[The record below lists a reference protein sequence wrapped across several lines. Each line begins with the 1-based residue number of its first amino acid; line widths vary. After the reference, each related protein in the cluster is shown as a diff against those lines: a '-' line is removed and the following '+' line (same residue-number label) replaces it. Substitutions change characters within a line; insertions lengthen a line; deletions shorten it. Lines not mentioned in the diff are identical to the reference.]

1 MKQKALQTNHYI
13 RKEVRNNGND
23 RFKYRSIIKHKNELN
38 SQQFIIYGKFQD
50 AEDRV
55 NDIRNN
61 ILNTQMKGNINNLS
75 TQITNTR
82 KQVDDEMKKI
92 LRFLT
97 EQIGNYQNTEEE
109 ITSRI
114 TNALNSMSK
123 IVNG

>member
-1 MKQKALQTNHYI
+1 MAMIGLSTDQLL
-13 RKEVRNNGND
+13 
-23 RFKYRSIIKHKNELN
+23 SIKKELN
-38 SQQFIIYGKFQD
+38 SQEFIIYGKFQD

-55 NDIRNN
+55 NDIRTN
-61 ILNTQMKGNINNLS
+61 ILNTQMKSNIENLA

-92 LRFLT
+92 LNFLVK
-97 EQIGNYQNTEEE
+97 QVGDYQNTEEE
-109 ITSRI
+109 ITSKI

>member
-1 MKQKALQTNHYI
+1 MAMIGLSTDQLL
-13 RKEVRNNGND
+13 
-23 RFKYRSIIKHKNELN
+23 SIKNELN
-38 SQQFIIYGKFQD
+38 RQQFIIYGKFQD

>member
-1 MKQKALQTNHYI
+1 MAMIGLSTDQLL
-13 RKEVRNNGND
+13 
-23 RFKYRSIIKHKNELN
+23 SIKNELN
-38 SQQFIIYGKFQD
+38 SQEFIIYGKFQD

-55 NDIRNN
+55 NDIRTN
-61 ILNTQMKGNINNLS
+61 ILNTQMKSNIENLA

-92 LRFLT
+92 LNFLVK
-97 EQIGNYQNTEEE
+97 QVGDYQNTEEE
-109 ITSRI
+109 ITSKI

>member
-1 MKQKALQTNHYI
+1 MAMICLSTDQLL
-13 RKEVRNNGND
+13 
-23 RFKYRSIIKHKNELN
+23 SIKNELN
-38 SQQFIIYGKFQD
+38 SQEFIIYGKFQD

-55 NDIRNN
+55 NDIRTN
-61 ILNTQMKGNINNLS
+61 ILNTQMKSNIENLA

-92 LRFLT
+92 LNFLVK
-97 EQIGNYQNTEEE
+97 QVGDYQNTEEE
-109 ITSRI
+109 ITSKI